1 MIALKSSEI
10 PSKNCFNPEKM
21 IQKYNY
27 NNNVLSK
34 EIEKMCKNT
43 LQLGCSSIFCTCS

>member
-1 MIALKSSEI
+1 MITLKVSEI
-10 PSKNCFNPEKM
+10 PSKKYFNPEKM

-27 NNNVLSK
+27 NNNVLPK

-43 LQLGCSSIFCTCS
+43 LQLECSSIFCTCS